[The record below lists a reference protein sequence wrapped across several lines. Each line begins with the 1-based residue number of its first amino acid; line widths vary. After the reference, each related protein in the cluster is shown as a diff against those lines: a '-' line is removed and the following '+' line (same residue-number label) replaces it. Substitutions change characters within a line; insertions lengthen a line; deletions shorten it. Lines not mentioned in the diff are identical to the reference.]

1 MYLKVLRFDKN
12 INIMK
17 TLITSEFQSIRT
29 LIARSSFVLALVLC
43 FSTSIN
49 TLKAQTTVSKSS
61 NNIQESIVKGI
72 VTDENGPMLGVN
84 ILLKGTTTGTVTD
97 EKGAFTFPKALKQG
111 DVLVFS
117 FMGYDTKEIRMVGN
131 LTMLN
136 VEMTSDLSEIL
147 GAVDTNKPYKSK
159 RSKRRN

>member
-1 MYLKVLRFDKN
+1 
-12 INIMK
+12 MK
-17 TLITSEFQSIRT
+17 TFFTSELRKVGTRIMRPT
-29 LIARSSFVLALVLC
+29 LLLAFLLCLGGSSF
-43 FSTSIN
+43 STLN
-49 TLKAQTTVSKSS
+49 AQATASKSS
-61 NNIQESIVKGI
+61 NTLQENIVKGI
-72 VTDENGPMLGVN
+72 VSDENGPLLGVN
-84 ILLKGTTTGTVTD
+84 ILLKGTTTGTFTD
-97 EKGAFTFPKALKQG
+97 EKGAFTFPKALKKG

-117 FMGYDTKEIRMVGN
+117 FMGYDTKEIRIVGN